1 MLPPELYKEIIDITP
16 VERQQILGH
25 GRNVPDVK
33 TKLPTDDSSIILMP
47 FWHFFDHC
55 KIAVTKSN
63 RFSYVPAHTHKFIE
77 MNFVLHGNS
86 SQYIDD
92 HKYLLRQGQLL
103 IMDRSVM
110 QRINYASK
118 DDILINILIR
128 DDAAIRQLIDGLAIQ
143 QIEIGRFLFNAT
155 QKHFNHDNYQIFDF
169 NNNPTALRLIESI
182 IINGWHND
190 GSHNQM
196 LYLLLKALFLA
207 SQGSLIE
214 QQTNFIDA
222 RTDTLI
228 PVINYLN
235 THFRDI
241 TLRSLAKHFGYNPNY
256 LGNKIKREMGHS
268 FKELLQLR
276 RLNIA
281 SNLIEQS
288 NMSIA
293 EISEYV
299 GYDNHSS
306 LFRLFKQILHTTPT
320 EYRERV
326 THPHQLDVEVGYFK
340 ELSKSQQALRY
351 KKPANH

>member
-1 MLPPELYKEIIDITP
+1 MMLPRALYDQINSITP
-16 VERQQILGH
+16 VERQQIIGH

-33 TKLPTDDSSIILMP
+33 TSLPTDDSSIIVMP
-47 FWHFFDHC
+47 FAHFFDHS

-77 MNFVLHGNS
+77 MNYVLQGQSN
-86 SQYIDD
+86 QYIDD
-92 HKYLLRQGQLL
+92 HKQILRQGQLL
-103 IMDRSVM
+103 IMDREVM

-118 DDILINILIR
+118 EVLLINLLIE
-128 DDAAIRQLIDGLAIQ
+128 DDDEIRRLLNGLSIQ
-143 QIEIGRFLFNAT
+143 ANPIGRFLFNAT
-155 QKHFNHDNYQIFDF
+155 QEHFNHDNYQIFNF
-169 NNNPTALRLIESI
+169 QNNPTAQRLIESI
-182 IINGWHND
+182 IISGWHNKGQNND
-190 GSHNQM
+190 
-196 LYLLLKALFLA
+196 LLELLFKTLFA
-207 SQGSLIE
+207 AATPSLVK

-241 TLRSLAKHFGYNPNY
+241 TLKKLAAHFGYNPNY
-256 LGNKIKREMGHS
+256 LGDKIKHEMGHS

-281 SNLIEQS
+281 SNMIEQT
-288 NMSIA
+288 NMSIGQ
-293 EISEYV
+293 ISEYV

-320 EYRERV
+320 QYRQRV
-326 THPHQLDVEVGYFK
+326 THPHQLDVDVGYFK
-340 ELSKSQQALRY
+340 NLAAITDEDE
-351 KKPANH
+351 PDD

>member
-241 TLRSLAKHFGYNPNY
+241 TLRSLAKHFGYTVSPNTLATILITWEIKLSVKWAIALRSCY
-256 LGNKIKREMGHS
+256 NCDVSTSPVTWLNKAIWVSPKLVNTLVMIITLPS
-268 FKELLQLR
+268 FACLSRSSTLLPPNTVNELLIPTNSMLKSATLR
-276 RLNIA
+276 NYQ
-281 SNLIEQS
+281 N
-288 NMSIA
+288 
-293 EISEYV
+293 
-299 GYDNHSS
+299 
-306 LFRLFKQILHTTPT
+306 
-320 EYRERV
+320 
-326 THPHQLDVEVGYFK
+326 
-340 ELSKSQQALRY
+340 LSK
-351 KKPANH
+351 H

>member
-1 MLPPELYKEIIDITP
+1 MLPRQLLQDINNITP

-33 TKLPTDDSSIILMP
+33 TKLPENDSSIILMP
-47 FWHFFDHC
+47 FANFFDHC

-77 MNFVLHGNS
+77 MNYVLSGNS

-92 HKYLLRQGQLL
+92 HKINLSKGQLL

-118 DDILINILIR
+118 DDLLINILIR
-128 DDAAIRQLIDGLAIQ
+128 DDAAIRQLLDGLQVQ
-143 QIEIGRFLFNAT
+143 QNQVSRFLFNAT
-155 QKHFNHDNYQIFDF
+155 QKYFNHNNYQIFDF
-169 NNNPTALRLIESI
+169 STNPTAQRLIETI
-182 IINGWHND
+182 IINGWKND
-190 GSHNQM
+190 GSHNQI
-196 LYLLLKALFLA
+196 LFLLVKALLL
-207 SQGSLIE
+207 SSEGSLIR
-214 QQTNFIDA
+214 QQTNFIDSQ
-222 RTDTLI
+222 TDTLI

-241 TLRSLAKHFGYNPNY
+241 NLQKLADHFGYNPNY
-256 LGNKIKREMGHS
+256 LGDKIKNEMGHS

-281 SNLIEQS
+281 SNLIEQT
-288 NMSIA
+288 NMSIS

-299 GYDNHSS
+299 GYENHSS

-320 EYRERV
+320 AYRERV
-326 THPHQLDVEVGYFK
+326 THPHQIDIDAGYFK
-340 ELSKSQQALRY
+340 KFTKAQKNME
-351 KKPANH
+351 

>member
-1 MLPPELYKEIIDITP
+1 MMLPPKLYDQINSVTP

-33 TKLPTDDSSIILMP
+33 AKLPSDDSSIIVMP
-47 FWHFFDHC
+47 FAHFFDRG

-77 MNFVLHGNS
+77 MNYVLKGNS

-92 HKYLLRQGQLL
+92 HKYVLQQGQLL

-110 QRINYASK
+110 QRINYATK
-118 DDILINILIR
+118 DDLLINILIR
-128 DDAAIRQLIDGLAIQ
+128 DDDAIRQLLDCINVQSNSIC
-143 QIEIGRFLFNAT
+143 RFLFNAT
-155 QKHFNHDNYQIFDF
+155 QQHFNHDNYQIFDF
-169 NNNPTALRLIESI
+169 NDNPTAQRLVESI

-190 GSHNQM
+190 GSHNQV
-196 LYLLLKALFLA
+196 LYLLLKSLLIS
-207 SQGSLIE
+207 SQESLVK

-235 THFRDI
+235 THFRDV
-241 TLRSLAKHFGYNPNY
+241 TLRSLAEHFGYNPNY
-256 LGNKIKREMGHS
+256 LGDKIKHEMGHS
-268 FKELLQLR
+268 FKQLLQLR

-281 SNLIEQS
+281 SNLIEQT
-288 NMSIA
+288 NMSMA
-293 EISEYV
+293 QISEYV

-320 EYRERV
+320 EYRQRV
-326 THPHQLDVEVGYFK
+326 THPHQLDVDVGYFQ
-340 ELSKSQQALRY
+340 ELSKTQ
-351 KKPANH
+351 KKLQHK